1 MAMGL
6 LKSVDNVQGI
16 DYYDYRDTDYWS
28 KYEYRARITF
38 EGIRYIY
45 WADNVDEWV
54 ARMKKG
60 NRARGK
66 IPLTQDEINILLD
79 QKSIIENFIALR
91 KKQRKD
97 KNFGIRLEADTAAV
111 FSNDIAFLHSFKQ
124 WHPDIKVDYTQVQ
137 KAEFS
142 GIKYFVK
149 EPESKYRVYLK
160 SKRVGEEI
168 TKELRE
174 LLERNSSLKPSRAFK
189 QWVKS
194 EHRHAWKHRYCSSS
208 YSIDYDDEST
218 LSYLALCHGDLL
230 GKKYKL
236 EKRPEAE

>member
-1 MAMGL
+1 MKMGL

-16 DYYDYRDTDYWS
+16 DFYDHRDTDYWS

-38 EGIRYIY
+38 EGIRYVY
-45 WADNVDEWV
+45 WADTVDEWI
-54 ARMKKG
+54 ARMNSGK
-60 NRARGK
+60 RARGQV
-66 IPLTQDEINILLD
+66 PLTQDEINIMID
-79 QKSIIENFIALR
+79 HKSIIENFITLR

-97 KNFGIRLEADTAAV
+97 KNFGIRLEANIAAV
-111 FSNDIAFLHSFKQ
+111 FSNDLAFLHSIKQ
-124 WHPDIKVDYTQVQ
+124 WHPDIIVDYTQVQ

-142 GIKYFVK
+142 GTKYFVK
-149 EPESKYRVYLK
+149 EPTSKYRVYLK
-160 SKRVGEEI
+160 SKRVSDDVAKEI
-168 TKELRE
+168 RE
-174 LLERNSSLKPSRAFK
+174 LLARNKSLKPSRALK

-194 EHRHAWKHRYCSSS
+194 DQRYTWKHRYCSSA

-236 EKRPEAE
+236 EKRPEAI